1 MIINTLQRRALESA
15 WEGGGGGVVEL
26 AISQTHSTFDSTSTP
41 TLTDAGALVIV
52 IARLAP
58 AVIRALRN
66 ITGIAEGADGAG
78 VARGVRLRR
87 VLAVRVPQN
96 RVTKL

>member
-1 MIINTLQRRALESA
+1 MIINTLQRRVLESA
-15 WEGGGGGVVEL
+15 WRGCR
-26 AISQTHSTFDSTSTP
+26 ARDFA
-41 TLTDAGALVIV
+41 DALHVRFRVDADVDGRRRPRHRHRQAG
-52 IARLAP
+52 RLAP